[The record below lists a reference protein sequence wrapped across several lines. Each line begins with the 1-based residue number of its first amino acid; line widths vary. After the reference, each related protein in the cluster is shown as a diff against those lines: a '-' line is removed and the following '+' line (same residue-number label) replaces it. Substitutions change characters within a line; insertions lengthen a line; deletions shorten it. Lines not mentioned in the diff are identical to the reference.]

1 MDQKASQDLA
11 VSHGVET
18 REGDGRAEAEQRD
31 ASDQRQNG
39 GSPEAHQAMKGK
51 NRHFGFKAH
60 VGVGVGGA
68 AARGYLFV
76 AS

>member
-1 MDQKASQDLA
+1 MEARR
-11 VSHGVET
+11 V
-18 REGDGRAEAEQRD
+18 GDGRAGTGQPD
-31 ASDQRQNG
+31 TGDQRQNG